1 MHVAQDLSAKLAI
14 EVLSDADAVAT
25 RAAELLAGYLEEDAE
40 RGSAT
45 VALSGGRTPQ
55 SVFERLAALELPWDR
70 IAVFQVDERIAPRH
84 HPDRNR
90 THAEAALAAPIEGH
104 PQAFRW
110 MPVEEPNLD
119 AAAHRYAELLR
130 AAAGSPP
137 VLGTVHLGLGA
148 DGHTA
153 SLVPGSRLVTERK
166 RDVVVTE
173 PYQGRRRM
181 TLTLPVLNRARRI
194 LWIVTGAD
202 KRTALAGLIASDD
215 RVVGSRVRRDGAL
228 VLADAAAAA
237 HVAIR

>member
-1 MHVAQDLSAKLAI
+1 MAPDLNAALAI
-14 EVLSDADAVAT
+14 EVLPDADAVAA
-25 RAAELLAGYLEEDAE
+25 RAAHLLASYLDEDAA
-40 RGSAT
+40 RGGAT
-45 VALSGGRTPQ
+45 LALSGGRTPQ
-55 SVFERLAALELPWDR
+55 SVLERLAAIELPWDR
-70 IAVFQVDERIAPRH
+70 IAVFQVDERIAPPH

-90 THAEAALAAPIEGH
+90 THAEAALAAPIERH
-104 PQAFRW
+104 PKTFRW

-119 AAAHRYAELLR
+119 AAARRYAELLR

-137 VLGTVHLGLGA
+137 ALGTVHLGLGA

-153 SLVPGSRLVTERK
+153 SLVPGSPLVSERK

-202 KRTALAGLIASDD
+202 KRIALAGLMAGDA

-237 HVAIR
+237 DVAAR

>member
-1 MHVAQDLSAKLAI
+1 MAQDLKVELAI
-14 EVLSDADAVAT
+14 EVLPDPDAVAA
-25 RAAELLAGYLEEDAE
+25 RAADLLAGYLKDDSA
-40 RGSAT
+40 RGGAT
-45 VALSGGRTPQ
+45 LALSGGRTPQ
-55 SVFERLAALELPWDR
+55 SALERLATLDLPWSR
-70 IAVFQVDERIAPRH
+70 VSVFQVDERIAPAN

-90 THAEAALAAPIEGH
+90 TNAAAALHAPIEGH
-104 PQAFRW
+104 PTSFHW

-119 AAAHRYAELLR
+119 AAARRYAEALR

-137 VLGTVHLGLGA
+137 ALGTVHLGLGT

-153 SLVPGSRLVTERK
+153 SLFPGSPLVAERK

-173 PYQGRRRM
+173 PHLGRRRM

-202 KRTALAGLIASDD
+202 KRTALAGLMAADA

-237 HVAIR
+237 DVQMR

>member
-1 MHVAQDLSAKLAI
+1 VALDLSVELAI
-14 EVLSDADAVAT
+14 EVLPDADAVAA
-25 RAAELLAGYLEEDAE
+25 RGAELLASYLEEDAA
-40 RGSAT
+40 RGGAT
-45 VALSGGRTPQ
+45 LALSGGRTPRA
-55 SVFERLAALELPWDR
+55 VLERLAALDLPWAR
-70 IAVFQVDERIAPRH
+70 VSVLQVDERIAPLGH
-84 HPDRNR
+84 ADRNR
-90 THAEAALAAPIEGH
+90 THAEAALGARIEAH
-104 PQAFRW
+104 PTSFRW

-119 AAAHRYAELLR
+119 AAARRYAETLR

-137 VLGTVHLGLGA
+137 ALGTVHLGLGA

-153 SLVPGSRLVTERK
+153 SLFPGSPLVAERK

-202 KRTALAGLIASDD
+202 KRTALAGLMAGDE

-228 VLADAAAAA
+228 VLADVAAAAD
-237 HVAIR
+237 VAVR

>member
-1 MHVAQDLSAKLAI
+1 MAQDLNVALAI
-14 EVLSDADAVAT
+14 EVLPDAEAVAA
-25 RAAELLAGYLEEDAE
+25 RGAELLASYLEEDAA
-40 RGSAT
+40 RSGAT
-45 VALSGGRTPQ
+45 LALSGGRTPT
-55 SVFERLAALELPWDR
+55 SVLERLATLDLPWGR
-70 IAVFQVDERIAPRH
+70 ISVFQVDERIAPPD

-90 THAEAALAAPIEGH
+90 TQATAALHAPIESH
-104 PQAFRW
+104 PASFRW

-119 AAAHRYAELLR
+119 AAARRYSDALR

-137 VLGTVHLGLGA
+137 TLGTVHLGLGA

-153 SLVPGSRLVTERK
+153 SLFPGSPLVTERK

-202 KRTALAGLIASDD
+202 KRTALAGLMAGDA

-237 HVAIR
+237 DIAR

>member
-1 MHVAQDLSAKLAI
+1 VAQDLSVELAI
-14 EVLSDADAVAT
+14 EVLPDAEAVAA
-25 RAAELLAGYLEEDAE
+25 RGAELLASYLEEDAA
-40 RGSAT
+40 RGGAT
-45 VALSGGRTPQ
+45 LALSGGRTPK
-55 SVFERLAALELPWDR
+55 SVLERLAVLDLPWNR
-70 IAVFQVDERIAPRH
+70 IAVFQVDERIAPPNH
-84 HPDRNR
+84 ADRNR

-104 PQAFRW
+104 PKSFHW

-119 AAAHRYAELLR
+119 AAARRYAETLR

-137 VLGTVHLGLGA
+137 ALGTVHLGLGA

-153 SLVPGSRLVTERK
+153 SLIPGSPLVAECK

-181 TLTLPVLNRARRI
+181 TLTLPVLNRARRV

-202 KRTALAGLIASDD
+202 KRTALAGLIAGDA
-215 RVVGSRVRRDGAL
+215 RVVGSGVRRAGAL

-237 HVAIR
+237 DLPAR

>member
-1 MHVAQDLSAKLAI
+1 MNLELAI
-14 EVLSDADAVAT
+14 EVLPDSDAVAA
-25 RAAELLAGYLEEDAE
+25 RGAELLAGYLEEDAA
-40 RGSAT
+40 RGAAT
-45 VALSGGRTPQ
+45 LAMSGGRTPK
-55 SVFERLAALELPWDR
+55 SVLERLAALELPWAR
-70 IAVFQVDERIAPRH
+70 VSVFQVDERIAPMNDA
-84 HPDRNR
+84 DRNR
-90 THAEAALAAPIEGH
+90 TQAAAALRAPIALH
-104 PQAFRW
+104 PASFRW

-119 AAAHRYAELLR
+119 AAARRYADALR

-137 VLGTVHLGLGA
+137 ALGTVHLGLGA

-153 SLVPGSRLVTERK
+153 SLFPGSPLVAERK

-173 PYQGRRRM
+173 PHLGRRRM

-202 KRTALAGLIASDD
+202 KRTALAGLMAGDA

-237 HVAIR
+237 DVAVR